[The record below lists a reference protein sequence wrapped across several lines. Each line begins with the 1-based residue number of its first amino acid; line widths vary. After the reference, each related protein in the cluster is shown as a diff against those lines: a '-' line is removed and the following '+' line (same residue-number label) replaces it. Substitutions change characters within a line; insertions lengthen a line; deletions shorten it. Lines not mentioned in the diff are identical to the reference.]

1 MFAYLTAD
9 EYLHLHEM
17 LTAPMRRLLHVD
29 GLLHYAWVVPYAFI
43 GIVLLFTLWS
53 FLRRLPRRVVRNMLI
68 AGAVYVGGAMGLE
81 MVGGKVDT
89 LFGAHSLALVL
100 LSTVEEGLEMVALT
114 LFIGVLIDYLRG
126 HRPDTTLT
134 VTFAPDARA

>member
-29 GLLHYAWVVPYAFI
+29 GLLHYAWVVPYALI
-43 GIVLLFTLWS
+43 GIVLLFTLWP

-68 AGAVYVGGAMGLE
+68 AGAVYIGGAMGLE

-89 LFGAHSLALVL
+89 LFGENSLALVL

-114 LFIGVLIDYLRG
+114 FFIGVLIDYLRG
-126 HRPDTTLT
+126 HRPEMTLT
-134 VTFAPDARA
+134 VTFTPDARA